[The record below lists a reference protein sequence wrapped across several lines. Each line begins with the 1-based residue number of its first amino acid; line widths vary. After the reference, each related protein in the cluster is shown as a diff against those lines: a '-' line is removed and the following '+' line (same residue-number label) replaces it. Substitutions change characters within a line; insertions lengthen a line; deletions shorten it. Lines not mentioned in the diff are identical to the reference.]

1 MSPLFEPL
9 ALRGV
14 TLKNRVVVS
23 PMTMYSSHEGFT
35 DDFHLI
41 HLGRFALGGAA
52 LVFTEA
58 TAVNR
63 TGRITAGCNGLWL
76 SAHGT
81 NLSRIVEFLHRCD
94 CAAGIQLGHSG
105 ARGSTR
111 RPWHGGSPLDR
122 DDVAQRREYS
132 WPIVGVTDVPYD
144 EGSPS
149 PMRLDESDLELLV
162 EDYRRA
168 TRLAHVAGFD
178 VLELHCAHGYL
189 LHSFLSP
196 LTNSR
201 DDAYGGSFANRTRFP
216 LRIVAAVRSEWPV
229 EKPLFVRISA
239 VDGVDI
245 GWSSEDSIA
254 FARQLAARGVDA
266 VDCSS
271 GGMKLPRDKQVVSR
285 TLGFQ
290 VPFAASIRKEAGI
303 ATVAVGLIVEP
314 KQAETIIS
322 SGAADLV
329 ALARQALF
337 NPNWAAQAALEL
349 TGKDGWRLWPDPFRW
364 WLERRARTL
373 EKLRGE

>member
-23 PMTMYSSHEGFT
+23 PMAMYSSHEGFT

-63 TGRITAGCNGLWL
+63 TGRITSGCNGLWL
-76 SAHGT
+76 AAHGA

-132 WPIVGVTDVPYD
+132 WPIVGVTDAPYD

-245 GWSSEDSIA
+245 GWSLEDSIA

>member
-1 MSPLFEPL
+1 M
-9 ALRGV
+9 
-14 TLKNRVVVS
+14 KNRVVVS

-63 TGRITAGCNGLWL
+63 TGRITSGCNGLWL
-76 SAHGT
+76 SAHGA

-132 WPIVGVTDVPYD
+132 WPIVGVSDAPYD

-245 GWSSEDSIA
+245 GWSLEDSIA

>member
-1 MSPLFEPL
+1 
-9 ALRGV
+9 
-14 TLKNRVVVS
+14 
-23 PMTMYSSHEGFT
+23 
-35 DDFHLI
+35 
-41 HLGRFALGGAA
+41 
-52 LVFTEA
+52 
-58 TAVNR
+58 
-63 TGRITAGCNGLWL
+63 
-76 SAHGT
+76 
-81 NLSRIVEFLHRCD
+81 
-94 CAAGIQLGHSG
+94 
-105 ARGSTR
+105 
-111 RPWHGGSPLDR
+111 
-122 DDVAQRREYS
+122 
-132 WPIVGVTDVPYD
+132 
-144 EGSPS
+144 
-149 PMRLDESDLELLV
+149 MRLDESDLELLV

-245 GWSSEDSIA
+245 GWSLEDSIA